1 MEHSVM
7 MGSDGMICIPNFMKI
22 GSVIQV
28 ILEVITT
35 TVLVAVMLVLLME
48 GLIYAVKMGSGGI
61 IYVINFMKV
70 SFEAF
75 RRC

>member
-1 MEHSVM
+1 MKHSVV
-7 MGSDGMICIPNFMKI
+7 MGSDGLICIPNCITI

-28 ILEVITT
+28 MLKVITA

-48 GLIYAVKMGSGGI
+48 GMIYAVKMGSGGI
-61 IYVINFMKV
+61 ICVINFMEV

-75 RRC
+75 RSC